1 MRKALHPSLSRL
13 SSLLGL
19 LLLAGAAQA
28 GAVSPRDAV
37 ADVASAI
44 ERNFYDA
51 QRARAI
57 AEELRGEA
65 AQGRYDRY
73 ADPRDLATAL
83 SDRLHPLDAHFR
95 VNWRD
100 PAQPGP
106 APQGHRRAPPPGA
119 APGPGPAAGPAPVD
133 FSRRGNYGLRKV
145 EVLPGNLGY
154 IDLRELPDFAFGDAN
169 APARRALDAALQ
181 LIVATDAVIID
192 LRDNGGG
199 SPAAVGYL
207 TSAFTA
213 RNADIY
219 NTFRWREGERMRS
232 DSEAPRDWY
241 RDPRLQ
247 VPLYLLTS
255 PRTASAAEALAY
267 TLQSAGRAKV
277 IGEASAG
284 AANPG
289 GDIALKDGFSVFVAS
304 GSPTNPITHK
314 NWEGSGVAPD
324 VAVPQ
329 REALQTAQQLALE
342 RVIAAAPAGADTLD
356 ARWTLEALRAQSAP
370 NRDTPAAADY
380 LGQYDRIQIGADG
393 GQLVLRNG
401 QRPPQTLIALQRDL
415 FFVDGNPGLRVRF
428 ERGDDGRVTALET
441 LRADGSSNRYRR

>member
-1 MRKALHPSLSRL
+1 MRKPPHPSLSRL
-13 SSLLGL
+13 SSLLAL
-19 LLLAGAAQA
+19 LLLAGGAHA
-28 GAVSPRDAV
+28 GAASPRDAV
-37 ADVASAI
+37 AEVASAI
-44 ERNFYDA
+44 ERNFFDA
-51 QRARAI
+51 QRAHAI
-57 AEELRGEA
+57 ADELRGEA

-73 ADPRDLATAL
+73 PDPRDLATAL

-106 APQGHRRAPPPGA
+106 APQGRRRLPPPGA
-119 APGPGPAAGPAPVD
+119 APATATGPAPVD
-133 FSRRGNYGLRKV
+133 FSRRRNYGLRKV

-154 IDLRELPDFAFGDAN
+154 IDLRELPDFDFGDDS

-181 LIVATDAVIID
+181 LILATDAVIID

-213 RNADIY
+213 KNADIY

-289 GDIALKDGFSVFVAS
+289 EEIALKDGFSVFVSS

-324 VAVPQ
+324 VAVAQ

-401 QRPPQTLIALQRDL
+401 QRPPQALIALQRDL
-415 FFVDGNPGLRVRF
+415 FFVDGNPGVRVRF